1 MKRKVR
7 KLIERMIFNSYIRK
21 GYEYFTI
28 TENGVITT
36 IHFYKG
42 V

>member
-1 MKRKVR
+1 MKNLFK
-7 KLIERMIFNSYIRK
+7 KLQIKNLIRR
-21 GYEYFTI
+21 GYEYYTI
-28 TENGVITT
+28 TENGIVTA

>member
-1 MKRKVR
+1 MKNFITNLRIKNY
-7 KLIERMIFNSYIRK
+7 KRK
-21 GYEYFTI
+21 GYEYYTI
-28 TENGVITT
+28 TENGVITA